1 MDSATEIKVKVL
13 ALEEELRAL
22 TREVEE
28 LRERVRVAERYAE
41 RAAAQ

>member
-1 MDSATEIKVKVL
+1 MNSETEIKVKVL

-28 LRERVRVAERYAE
+28 LRERIRVVEHYAE
-41 RAAAQ
+41 QAAAQ